1 MDAAEA
7 ETLKQRL
14 LAGSFPRLQMVLVLS
29 LAGLGA
35 FLCSAALLH
44 GGLGNMM
51 ARYFLAT
58 AIGYALFLVLIRL
71 WLEYQRRRWSFDL
84 GLPDVDL
91 GSSPSTPSFSGGGG
105 SFGGGGATGSYHA
118 SPGLPLPGSASEA
131 SPSLADSVPDLD
143 EAWPV
148 VLGLAAL
155 LAALTALGYL
165 IYASPVLFAEVLLD
179 AAVVGAV
186 YRRALRRRRDHW
198 LRGVLRRTWLPAAA
212 LCAFVGLIG
221 FSLQAAAPEASSL
234 GAALR
239 SWRAWGAWGER
250 Q

>member
-1 MDAAEA
+1 VERAEA

-14 LAGSFPRLQMVLVLS
+14 LAASFPRLQMVFILS

-51 ARYFLAT
+51 VRYLFAT
-58 AIGYALFLVLIRL
+58 AMGYVLFLVLIRL
-71 WLEYQRRRWSFDL
+71 WLDYQRRRWSFLLD
-84 GLPDVDL
+84 LPDVDL
-91 GSSPSTPSFSGGGG
+91 GPGSTNPSLSGGGG
-105 SFGGGGATGSYHA
+105 SFGGGGASGSWQP
-118 SPGLPLPGSASEA
+118 SSELPVPGSATEA
-131 SPSLADSVPDLD
+131 SPSLADSVPDLDLD

-155 LAALTALGYL
+155 LAGLTALGYL

-179 AAVVGAV
+179 AAIVGAV
-186 YRRALRRRRDHW
+186 YRRARRRRRNHW
-198 LRGVLRRTWLPAAA
+198 LRGVLRRTWLSAAL
-212 LCAFVGLIG
+212 LCAFVALIG
-221 FSLQAAAPEASSL
+221 FSMQAAAPDARSL
-234 GAALR
+234 GAVIR
-239 SWRAWGAWGER
+239 SWGAR